1 MLSNHYLAEEYC
13 VSNLQALIVDDNPNN
28 IEILVMFLAK
38 EGVNHTAVQS
48 VKLINQTLRDVDK
61 FDIVFLDL
69 EFPNGN
75 GFELLKRLKTDSRFT
90 DVPIVAYSVHTS
102 EIDRVRRAGF
112 HSFIGKPLNSQR
124 FPNQLNRILNGE
136 SVWEV

>member
-1 MLSNHYLAEEYC
+1 M
-13 VSNLQALIVDDNPNN
+13 SNLQALIVDDNPNN
-28 IEILVMFLAK
+28 IEILVMLLAK
-38 EGVNHTAVQS
+38 EGVNYTAVQS
-48 VKLINQTLRDVDK
+48 VRHIDQTLIDIERLDV
-61 FDIVFLDL
+61 IFLDL

-75 GFELLKRLKTDSRFT
+75 GFELLKHLKSNPRFA
-90 DVPIVAYSVHTS
+90 DIPIVAYSVHTS

-112 HSFIGKPLNSQR
+112 HSFIGKPLNSQL